1 MNSSPHVLIL
11 TQYFPPEAGAAASRM
26 SDYALLLKEA
36 GFKVSVVCERPAYFV
51 RRNVKSSNVESWNG
65 IQVYRS
71 WVIVNKR
78 STNKD
83 RSFFYLSFMLSGI
96 IRSLLIDKPNVIWVT
111 SPPLTTAVAGRIISR
126 LRRVPY
132 ILDVRDLWPDS
143 VIELDAMKN
152 RFFIRILEG
161 LEQWVYKGAK
171 VISLAVP
178 GFRERISGK
187 IKRTPDFVDLPN
199 GVPDFMLDEYA
210 RPVFYQNTIEGKFVV
225 LFSGNMGIAQGLDRI
240 IDAAKLLSARQ
251 DIMFVFVGDGV
262 KKAELEKEA
271 AKAAMKNIHFVES
284 QARSEMPSIIS
295 AAHVG
300 LVPLKNVDLFTNA
313 LPSKMFEYLARKVPL
328 VTNIPGEAADFIRRN
343 QCGIVLSPDHDA
355 EELARVLSEL
365 ADNREK
371 CKAMGQSGYMV
382 IRETFTRKFFV
393 HRLIHKIQTDF

>member
-1 MNSSPHVLIL
+1 MNLSPHVLIL

-26 SDYALLLKEA
+26 SDYALLLKDA

-51 RRNVKSSNVESWNG
+51 RRNVKSKNVEIWNG
-65 IQVYRS
+65 INVYRS
-71 WVIVNKR
+71 WVMVNKR

-96 IRSLLIDKPNVIWVT
+96 WRSLWIDKPDVIWVT

-126 LRRVPY
+126 LRRIPY

-161 LEQWVYKGAK
+161 LERWVYKGAK

-178 GFRERISGK
+178 GFRERITGK
-187 IKRTPDFVDLPN
+187 IKQEPDFVDLPN
-199 GVPDFMLDEYA
+199 GVPDFMLTEPA
-210 RPVFYQNTIEGKFVV
+210 RPVFFQNAIEGKFVV

-240 IDAAKLLSARQ
+240 IDAAKLLKSNEE
-251 DIMFVFVGDGV
+251 IMFVFVGDGV
-262 KKAELEKEA
+262 KKAELEQEA
-271 AKAAMKNIHFVES
+271 QKNQLKNVIFVES

-295 AAHVG
+295 AAHIG

-328 VTNIPGEAADFIRRN
+328 VTNIPGEAADFITN
-343 QCGIVLSPDHDA
+343 HQCGVVLPPDHNAHD
-355 EELARVLSEL
+355 LARTLSNL
-365 ADNREK
+365 AADREK
-371 CKAMGQSGYMV
+371 CKAMGKAGYAV
-382 IRETFTRKFFV
+382 IRESFTRKYFV
-393 HRLIHKIQTDF
+393 QRLIEKFQKS

>member
-36 GFKVSVVCERPAYFV
+36 GFKVSIVCERPAYFV
-51 RRNVKSSNVESWNG
+51 RRNVKSKNVEIWNG
-65 IQVYRS
+65 INVYRS

-96 IRSLLIDKPNVIWVT
+96 WRSLWIQRPDVIWVT

-161 LEQWVYKGAK
+161 LERWVYRGATA
-171 VISLAVP
+171 ISLAVP
-178 GFRERISGK
+178 GFRERIAAK
-187 IKRTPDFVDLPN
+187 IKSIVDFVDLPN
-199 GVPDFMLDEYA
+199 GVPDFMLTEA
-210 RPVFYQNTIEGKFVV
+210 PRPVFFQNAIEGKFVV
-225 LFSGNMGIAQGLDRI
+225 LFSGNMGIAQGLDRVM
-240 IDAAKLLSARQ
+240 DAAKLLKSREEM
-251 DIMFVFVGDGV
+251 MFVFVGDGV
-262 KKAELEKEA
+262 KKAELEQEA
-271 AKAAMKNIHFVES
+271 QQSQLKNVIFVES

-295 AAHVG
+295 ASHVG

-328 VTNIPGEAADFIRRN
+328 VTNIPGEAADFITKH
-343 QCGIVLSPDHDA
+343 QCGVVLPPDHHA
-355 EELARVLSEL
+355 EDLARVLSDL
-365 ADNREK
+365 AADREK
-371 CKAMGQSGYMV
+371 CKVMGDAGYTV
-382 IRETFTRKFFV
+382 IRESFTRKYFV
-393 HRLIHKIQTDF
+393 QRLIQKIQKS